1 MTITLQLDDR
11 GRLALPADLRERL
24 GVAPGGTVQAE
35 ETDAGVL
42 LKVPPAPPRPGRA
55 LLAEFDRILADLPPE
70 EHAKLPAD
78 GAEQHDHYIYG
89 TPKRPAGGDA

>member
-1 MTITLQLDDR
+1 MTITLHLDDR
-11 GRLALPADLRERL
+11 GRLPLPTELRERL
-24 GVAPGGTVQAE
+24 GVAPGGAVQAE
-35 ETDAGVL
+35 ETAAGLL
-42 LKVPPAPPRPGRA
+42 LKAMPEPPRPAPA

-89 TPKRPAGGDA
+89 TPKRPARGDA